1 MNHYLRA
8 KNVALSTMSFICF
21 NGTILPA
28 DEAIFTAQNRGFKYG
43 DGVFETIK
51 VYNGTMPWAA
61 YHFERLAQSLLLLK
75 MQLPPSVDL
84 AILQAQILELCR
96 INHCLSSARVRLA
109 VYRQADENAAY
120 VIEAL
125 MLDDTAHIWQE
136 AGLTI
141 DVFPDAQ
148 KPTDAY
154 ANLKTAN
161 YLPYVLA
168 DIYCKEKGLDE
179 CVVLNSF
186 GHISDAS
193 KANVFAVK
201 DGEIYTPALH
211 QGCVNGVMRRYL
223 LDKAKAYGYIVHQS
237 TMEEDFLLEADEVF
251 LTNAIRGMRWVKQL
265 REKAYGFAI
274 ARQLYHQVLWPVYQ

>member
-1 MNHYLRA
+1 
-8 KNVALSTMSFICF
+8 MSFICF

-28 DEAIFTAQNRGFKYG
+28 GEAVFTVQNRGFKYG

-51 VYNGTMPWAA
+51 VYNGNMPWAA
-61 YHFERLAQSLLLLK
+61 YHFERLWQSLLLLK
-75 MQLPPSVDL
+75 MQLPPSITPAL
-84 AILQAQILELCR
+84 LQAQVAELCR
-96 INHCLSSARVRLA
+96 INHCLASGRVRLA
-109 VYRQADENAAY
+109 VYREAGENAAY

-125 MLDDTAHIWQE
+125 ALDSSAHIWQE
-136 AGLTI
+136 KGLTMDI
-141 DVFPDAQ
+141 FPDVR
-148 KPTDAY
+148 KSTDAF

-168 DIYCKEKGLDE
+168 DIYSREKGLDE
-179 CVVLNSF
+179 CVVLNTT
-186 GHISDAS
+186 GHICDAS

-237 TMEEDFLLEADEVF
+237 TMDEDFLFEANEVF
-251 LTNAIRGMRWVKQL
+251 LTNAIMGLRWIKQF
-265 REKAYGFAI
+265 RQKPYGFAI
-274 ARQLYHQVLWPVYQ
+274 ARQLYHQLLRPVYQ